1 MIDNATTYGRVSTLD
16 GSTISFLRGG
26 LAFSFFFA
34 TTDGAADTLPSLSES
49 SSAAKKLDLENIE
62 EEYWQGRELW

>member
-1 MIDNATTYGRVSTLD
+1 MYDNAKTYGRVSTLD

-34 TTDGAADTLPSLSES
+34 TTDGADTLPSLSES
-49 SSAAKKLDLENIE
+49 SSAAKKLD
-62 EEYWQGRELW
+62 WKT